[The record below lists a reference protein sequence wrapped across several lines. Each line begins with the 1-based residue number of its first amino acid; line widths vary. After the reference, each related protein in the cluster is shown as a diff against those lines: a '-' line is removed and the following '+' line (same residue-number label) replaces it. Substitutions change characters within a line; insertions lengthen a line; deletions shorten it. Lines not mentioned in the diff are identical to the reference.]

1 MKDPDTSVHVEIFY
15 RYAINDFIAITP
27 GLFVIT
33 NPNHDE
39 DNETLW
45 VGSVRT
51 QFRF

>member
-1 MKDPDTSVHVEIFY
+1 

-45 VGSVRT
+45 VGSLRT